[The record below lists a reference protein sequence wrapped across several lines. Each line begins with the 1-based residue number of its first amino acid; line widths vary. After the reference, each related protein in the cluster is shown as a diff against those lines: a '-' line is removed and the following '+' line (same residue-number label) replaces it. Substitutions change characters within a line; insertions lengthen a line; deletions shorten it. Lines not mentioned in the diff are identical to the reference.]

1 LRWWRAVAARV
12 SGGRRKARQIPVA
25 EAGIL
30 DEIHGNPGQAVV
42 AQTAARKLH
51 NLSPELPPAMPSPS
65 RCLPLILAALC
76 VVASAATAAD
86 SIGYFDAIASDPAP
100 IVGQQ
105 YYTRHCFMYEKGAA
119 ETTNYWRGSLVPINT
134 QVTLV
139 ALDGKKLVVR
149 LPSGEAVSIDNVEKF
164 SRRSTSTIAHN
175 LLATQPVPISSFN
188 DATGSAIKSGILK
201 MGMTK
206 EQVIMARGYPPGHK
220 TPTLDF
226 DTWTYWSSRFV
237 TQSLVFSNGV
247 LVRGR
252 DVLP

>member
-1 LRWWRAVAARV
+1 
-12 SGGRRKARQIPVA
+12 
-25 EAGIL
+25 
-30 DEIHGNPGQAVV
+30 
-42 AQTAARKLH
+42 
-51 NLSPELPPAMPSPS
+51 MPSQS
-65 RCLPLILAALC
+65 RCRSLILAALC
-76 VVASAATAAD
+76 VVGSAATAAD

-100 IVGQQ
+100 VVGQQ
-105 YYTRHCFMYEKGAA
+105 YYTRHCFMYEKGAT
-119 ETTNYWRGSLVPINT
+119 ETTNYWRGALVPINT

-139 ALDGKKLVVR
+139 ALGGKDMVLR
-149 LPSGEAVSIDNVEKF
+149 LASGETVKIDNVEKF
-164 SRRSTSTIAHN
+164 SKRDTAAVAHN
-175 LLATQPVPISSFN
+175 LLATRPVPIDRFDN
-188 DATGSAIKSGILK
+188 ATASAIKSGILK

>member
-1 LRWWRAVAARV
+1 
-12 SGGRRKARQIPVA
+12 
-25 EAGIL
+25 
-30 DEIHGNPGQAVV
+30 
-42 AQTAARKLH
+42 
-51 NLSPELPPAMPSPS
+51 MPSPS
-65 RCLPLILAALC
+65 RCLPLILVALC

-105 YYTRHCFMYEKGAA
+105 YYTRHCFMFEKGAA

-134 QVTLV
+134 QVMLV
-139 ALDGKKLVVR
+139 ALDGKKMVVR
-149 LPSGEAVSIDNVEKF
+149 LPSGETVSIDNIEKF
-164 SRRSTSTIAHN
+164 SRRSTSTIAHD
-175 LLATQPVPISSFN
+175 LLATQPVPIGKFN
-188 DATGSAIKSGILK
+188 DATASAIKSGILK

-220 TPTLDF
+220 TPSLDF